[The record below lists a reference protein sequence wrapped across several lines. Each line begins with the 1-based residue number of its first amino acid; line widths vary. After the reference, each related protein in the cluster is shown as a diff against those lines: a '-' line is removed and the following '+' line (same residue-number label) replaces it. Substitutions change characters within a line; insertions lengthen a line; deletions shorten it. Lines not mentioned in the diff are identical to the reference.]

1 MRRRRRREAILDAL
15 TALAAIAALTFLAR
29 ERLVPWIEDRGII
42 DPGDAVEDREVLDAV
57 TGDPIALSSGTPTLL
72 FVFRSTC
79 PACAAAVP
87 AWSALSGAGAW
98 TTLAVGLE
106 PAHTAAAYAHSSL
119 PTVRPVVPLDAAEFA
134 KRFRIRVVPTT
145 LAIDSGGRLVM
156 RRVGPLDEEDLKELR
171 RVIDVSEP

>member
-42 DPGDAVEDREVLDAV
+42 D
-57 TGDPIALSSGTPTLL
+57 ALSSGTPTLL

-156 RRVGPLDEEDLKELR
+156 RRVGPQKT
-171 RVIDVSEP
+171 